1 MCAAGPD
8 LKYMVDTSYE
18 YYINNWYLEMDLKCM
33 PAAKSALMITAYFVG
48 FAINGLFFT
57 IPDQIGRKKS
67 LLVVMLISC
76 IA

>member
-1 MCAAGPD
+1 
-8 LKYMVDTSYE
+8 MVDTSYE

-33 PAAKSALMITAYFVG
+33 PAAKIALMITAYFVG